1 MIPCTFRFINFILVR
16 RCDINASRFINEDQN
31 QDIKRGCFLVRLNRF
46 VECVCEEEVPRDIVI
61 DLTNVQK
68 GDVIRLNSLKLP
80 PKVRPTADVASDFVI
95 GVVKTNKG

>member
-1 MIPCTFRFINFILVR
+1 MI
-16 RCDINASRFINEDQN
+16 CDINASRFINEDQN

-80 PKVRPTADVASDFVI
+80 HKVRPTADVAPDFVI